1 MNYDIEECVDRLET
15 LLGQFIVQTNMG
27 FKKMNRGLTRLEN
40 EMRVFKDEMRD
51 FKDEMK
57 KSQEF
62 RDAETRRMNQRW
74 GEVVNKWGKL
84 VEDIVF
90 PNFAA
95 IIKQKYN
102 VTIKD
107 LMVRRILELADGQ
120 TKEFDLIGI
129 TNEYI
134 FLNST
139 KSTLKNKHVDEFIKE
154 IDLFWEIF
162 PEFRRLKLIGVLAS
176 IYIDKSVISYAE
188 KKGFL
193 VIGIGLELMEIKND
207 ANFEPKI
214 WIYPA
219 E

>member
-1 MNYDIEECVDRLET
+1 
-15 LLGQFIVQTNMG
+15 
-27 FKKMNRGLTRLEN
+27 
-40 EMRVFKDEMRD
+40 
-51 FKDEMK
+51 MK

>member
-1 MNYDIEECVDRLET
+1 MNYDIEERVDRLET

-40 EMRVFKDEMRD
+40 EMREFKDEMVV

-62 RDAETRRMNQRW
+62 RDTETRRLNQRW
-74 GEVVNKWGKL
+74 GEVVNKWGRL

-214 WIYPA
+214 WIYPT